1 MMDLTLNCLEV
12 MGMIEDTQWHLS
24 KSVPISFILAIFA
37 QTIALI
43 WFVATL
49 RNDVDV
55 NSNEILRNQIRLSSL
70 EALAQNQAVSLAR
83 IDENIKAI
91 RNVIEDNN
99 QKQAQ

>member
-1 MMDLTLNCLEV
+1 MSEP
-12 MGMIEDTQWHLS
+12 WHLS

-55 NSNEILRNQIRLSSL
+55 NRTDILRIEARTATL
-70 EALAQNQAVSLAR
+70 ESIVHEQAVISAR
-83 IDENIKAI
+83 MDANIGAI
-91 RNVIEDNN
+91 REAVERISQSPRN
-99 QKQAQ
+99 